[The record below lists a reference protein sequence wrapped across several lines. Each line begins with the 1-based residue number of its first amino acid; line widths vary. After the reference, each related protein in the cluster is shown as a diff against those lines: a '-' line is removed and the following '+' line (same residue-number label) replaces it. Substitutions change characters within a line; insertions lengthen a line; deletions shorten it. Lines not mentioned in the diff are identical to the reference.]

1 MTALDYSVS
10 TAAAQWLTVVRTLRR
25 HVLGD
30 GAALRGSPRCGGDA
44 DASATTASGAGLSTA
59 SDPIVEPNRTAADPF
74 GSLGGIVSSTPQAVG
89 FQHEADGAQ
98 SGPGIGQTRP
108 HSHSTRLPRDL
119 AVGGF
124 DARRARARGPGI
136 STVKTD
142 NVTRSAATPAGAVR
156 PPSSRV
162 RGTSTT
168 TLRPPF
174 RCAPRQRRGD
184 LALRFRRA
192 VALGPPFTR

>member
-108 HSHSTRLPRDL
+108 HSPRPGCLATWQWADSTRAGL
-119 AVGGF
+119 G
-124 DARRARARGPGI
+124 RGVPA
-136 STVKTD
+136 
-142 NVTRSAATPAGAVR
+142 SAP
-156 PPSSRV
+156 
-162 RGTSTT
+162 
-168 TLRPPF
+168 
-174 RCAPRQRRGD
+174 
-184 LALRFRRA
+184 
-192 VALGPPFTR
+192 

>member
-59 SDPIVEPNRTAADPF
+59 SDLIVEPNRTAADPF
-74 GSLGGIVSSTPQAVG
+74 GTLGGIVPFVPEAVG
-89 FQHEADGAQ
+89 FRHEADGAK
-98 SGPGIGQTRP
+98 SGSVIGQTRLR
-108 HSHSTRLPRDL
+108 SHSSRLPRGL
-119 AVGGF
+119 AAGGF
-124 DARRARARGPGI
+124 DACRARARGPGI
-136 STVKTD
+136 TVKND
-142 NVTRSAATPAGAVR
+142 NVTRSAATPADAVR

-174 RCAPRQRRGD
+174 GRAPCQLRGD
-184 LALRFRRA
+184 LALQFRRA
-192 VALGPPFTR
+192 VALGPPITR